1 MAAHTFIDITWRQ
14 RISGLPL
21 LLVALA
27 LFIVPL
33 RSLDWLIHVVL
44 ALLGNIAHGLV
55 AEVGAP
61 VYGLLEP
68 VQFRNDSIN
77 VLRVGHGQDAIH
89 QVIYE
94 DLPELLDPEGQVLSI
109 DVFD

>member
-1 MAAHTFIDITWRQ
+1 MTAHTFIDIAWRQ
-14 RISGLPL
+14 RISSLPL

-33 RSLDWLIHVVL
+33 WSFDWLVHVVL
-44 ALLGNIAHGLV
+44 ALVGNIAHSLV

-61 VYGLLEP
+61 VYGLLKP

-77 VLRVGHGQDAIH
+77 VLGVGHGQCTVH

-94 DLPELLDPEGQVLSI
+94 DLPELLDPEGQVFGI
-109 DVFD
+109 DVFN